1 MLIDI
6 ELINNP
12 IQLSTVISGNDQ
24 PQIEVDFNLQRG
36 TINIEV
42 DLNYSIIDNSVTN
55 NITQN
60 VTNIT
65 NNYSLL
71 TFINSDIC

>member
-12 IQLSTVISGNDQ
+12 IQLSTVINGNDQ

-42 DLNYSIIDNSVTN
+42 DLNYSIIDNSVVN

-60 VTNIT
+60 ITNIH
-65 NNYSLL
+65 YSLL
-71 TFINSDIC
+71 TFLPTDIC

>member
-42 DLNYSIIDNSVTN
+42 DLNYSIIDNSVIN
-55 NITQN
+55 NIIQ
-60 VTNIT
+60 NIT
-65 NNYSLL
+65 NIHYSLL
-71 TFINSDIC
+71 TFLPTDIC

>member
-6 ELINNP
+6 EAINNP
-12 IQLSTVISGNDQ
+12 IQLATVISGNDQ

-60 VTNIT
+60 ITNVTN
-65 NNYSLL
+65 NFSLL
-71 TFINSDIC
+71 TFTYQDIC

>member
-24 PQIEVDFNLQRG
+24 PRIEVDFNLQRG

>member
-36 TINIEV
+36 TINIDV
-42 DLNYSIIDNSVTN
+42 DLNYSIIDNSVIN
-55 NITQN
+55 NIIQ
-60 VTNIT
+60 NIT
-65 NNYSLL
+65 NIHYSLL
-71 TFINSDIC
+71 TFLPTDIC